1 MGEERGRG
9 RCGHGQTQLQTCLGT
24 GGWPHCVTGHVAA
37 PGKHQRCCYNKTYKQ
52 REGWGRL
59 HYCGISTEMSKVGLQ
74 LQPAP
79 PAGRPRVAEK
89 GGEITARPGTAA
101 DSTNGLQ

>member
-1 MGEERGRG
+1 MSRGTWPRRVNISAVVITKHTSRG
-9 RCGHGQTQLQTCLGT
+9 KGGGGHIIS
-24 GGWPHCVTGHVAA
+24 
-37 PGKHQRCCYNKTYKQ
+37 YS
-52 REGWGRL
+52 
-59 HYCGISTEMSKVGLQ
+59 GISTEMSKVGLQ

-101 DSTNGLQ
+101 DSTNVLQ